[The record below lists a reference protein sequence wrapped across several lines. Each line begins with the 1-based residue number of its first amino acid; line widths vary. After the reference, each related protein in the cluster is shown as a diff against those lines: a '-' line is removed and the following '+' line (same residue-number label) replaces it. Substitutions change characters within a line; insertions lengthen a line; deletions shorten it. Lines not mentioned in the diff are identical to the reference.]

1 MISVISMIKIVLPG
15 ILVAASPA
23 SGHGP
28 SSASASGPTVIDLS
42 AYSVSPTLV
51 LATMHRVSL
60 DPGSVAA
67 AGVSLNDSIAMLT
80 ASAAALE
87 EHAAALAA
95 ADESLGAAR
104 RSVDALE
111 RSIRAGQAEDTQAAV
126 AALNAARAALASAIA
141 SRDAV
146 LALIIETATSSLSN
160 DQKIALA
167 SVHASAADWSELPAA
182 YRVIS
187 SNDEAL
193 LELRGALAAKRIAI
207 AMQESIPDDAA
218 EILGQWSQSQAVA
231 SALVAQDAN
240 AAMIEASWATAVPPT
255 PP

>member
-1 MISVISMIKIVLPG
+1 MISVINMINIVLPG
-15 ILVAASPA
+15 ILAAAAPA
-23 SGHGP
+23 SGYGAG
-28 SSASASGPTVIDLS
+28 SASASSPTVIDLS
-42 AYSVSPTLV
+42 SFTVPATTV
-51 LATMHRVSL
+51 LATMHRASL
-60 DPGSVAA
+60 DPGSIAA
-67 AGVSLNDSIAMLT
+67 AGVSLNDSISMLT

-95 ADESLGAAR
+95 ADETLGAAR

-111 RSIRAGQAEDTQAAV
+111 RSIRAGQAENTQAAV

-146 LALIIETATSSLSN
+146 LALIIEAATSGLST

-167 SVHASAADWSELPAA
+167 SVRASAADWSELPAA

-193 LELRGALAAKRIAI
+193 LALRGALAAKRIAI

-240 AAMIEASWATAVPPT
+240 AAMIEASWATATPPT
-255 PP
+255 QP